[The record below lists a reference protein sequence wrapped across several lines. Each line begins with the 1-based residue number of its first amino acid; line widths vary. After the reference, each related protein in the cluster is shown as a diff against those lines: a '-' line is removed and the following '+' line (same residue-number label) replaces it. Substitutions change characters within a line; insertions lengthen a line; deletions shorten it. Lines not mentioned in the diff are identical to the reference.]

1 MKGIIL
7 AGGTGSRL
15 YPITRAV
22 SKQLLPVGGKPMI
35 YYPLSILMLC
45 GITDIAIIS
54 TPHDL
59 PSFKKL
65 FGSGE
70 ELGLSFTYIE
80 QPKPEGIAQSFIL
93 AEDFIAN
100 ESVALI
106 LGDNI
111 FHGHDMGSLF
121 KNIFQSKEGG
131 LVFGY
136 EVDDPSRY
144 GVVAFDEDYRVVDII
159 EKPKI
164 APSKYAVTGLYF
176 YDSNVCS
183 IAKKL
188 RPSPRG
194 ELEITDLNVEYLK
207 MGALQVKIFERGFA
221 WLDTGT
227 HEDLHNASLYIDT
240 IQKRQGIQIGCLEE
254 IAYEMGYI
262 STLEFERLAAFQ
274 KSSSYGQ
281 YLLKLSEKTAKT
293 AQSLQTQV

>member
-15 YPITRAV
+15 YPITKAV
-22 SKQLLPVGGKPMI
+22 SKQLLPIGGKPMI

-45 GITDIAIIS
+45 GIREIAIIS

-59 PSFKKL
+59 AHFERL

-70 ELGLSFTYIE
+70 DLGLSFTYIE
-80 QPKPEGIAQSFIL
+80 QPRPDGIAQSFIL

-100 ESVALI
+100 ESVALV

-111 FHGHDMGSLF
+111 FHGHDMRSLF
-121 KNIFQSKEGG
+121 KNIFKDKEGG

-136 EVDDPSRY
+136 EVDDPARY
-144 GVVAFDEDYRVVDII
+144 GVVAFDEDYRVIDII

-188 RPSPRG
+188 KPSLRG

-254 IAYEMGYI
+254 IAYEMSYI
-262 STLEFERLAAFQ
+262 SLLQFKTLAISQ
-274 KSSSYGQ
+274 KNSSYGQ
-281 YLLKLSEKTAKT
+281 YLLKISQKSSQVSEL
-293 AQSLQTQV
+293 LQTQV